1 MRCSLK
7 INIEMKLAEAL
18 IIRADI
24 QKRISQL
31 NGRLKDSAK
40 VQEGDVPAE
49 DVDELTNELNAL
61 LIQLEDIIYRINV
74 TNMQT
79 MHEGE
84 SLTRMMARKDVLITR
99 INVMRDLINHVTESE
114 TRYGRNEIKF
124 VRTID
129 VAALRR
135 STDDYSKQLRNLD
148 TMIQGL
154 NWTVDLVEL

>member
-1 MRCSLK
+1 
-7 INIEMKLAEAL
+7 MKLAEAL

-31 NGRLKDSAK
+31 KGRLKDSAK

-61 LIQLEDIIYRINV
+61 LIQLEDMIYRINV

-84 SLTRMMARKDVLITR
+84 SLTRIMARKDVLITR

-135 STDDYSKQLRNLD
+135 STDEYSKQLRNLD

>member
-1 MRCSLK
+1 
-7 INIEMKLAEAL
+7 MKLAEAL

-31 NGRLKDSAK
+31 KGRLKDSAK

-61 LIQLEDIIYRINV
+61 LIQLEDMIYRINV